1 MGNNLRL
8 NNLGV
13 SDIKVSSLCFGTL
26 TVSPL
31 QKAFS
36 VNEAAKLF
44 CYAIDNGINFFDTA
58 ALYDTYAPLK
68 EALKYKKDTVI
79 ATKDYCYDE
88 NTARKSLDTALKS
101 IGRDYVD
108 IFLLHEQESTHTIRG
123 HWEAIEHLIKRRQK
137 GDIRAIGLST
147 HFIAAVRDSLK
158 YPEIEILH
166 PIYNRSGLGIVDG
179 SEDKMRATIEQA
191 VERGKGIYIMKALGG
206 GHLITD
212 AEKAFHKAMSINGI
226 SSIAVGM
233 KSREEIDYNTALFSG
248 NKPKSGLKEKLD
260 TEERM
265 LHIHDWCVGCGACV
279 AACDKGALSV
289 VEGKAV
295 VDMNKCV
302 LCGYCAPK
310 CKEFCIKVI

>member
-1 MGNNLRL
+1 MRNNLSL
-8 NNLGV
+8 NNLGN

-31 QKAFS
+31 QRAFN

-44 CYAIDNGINFFDTA
+44 CYAIDSGINFFDTA

-88 NTARKSLDTALKS
+88 KTAQHSLDTVLRA
-101 IGRDYVD
+101 IRRDYVD
-108 IFLLHEQESTHTIRG
+108 VFLLHEQESMYTIRG
-123 HWEAIEHLIKRRQK
+123 HWEAIEYLIKRRQK
-137 GDIRAIGLST
+137 GDIRAVGLST

-158 YPEIEILH
+158 YPEIEIIH
-166 PIYNRSGLGIVDG
+166 PIYNTRGLGIVDG
-179 SEDKMRATIEQA
+179 SKEEMRAAIEQA
-191 VERGKGIYIMKALGG
+191 AECGKGIYLMKALGG
-206 GHLITD
+206 GHLISN
-212 AEKAFHKAMSINGI
+212 AENAFQEAMGVKGI

-233 KSREEIDYNTALFSG
+233 KSREEIDYNTALFCG
-248 NKPKSGLKEKLD
+248 NTPESGLKERLD
-260 TEERM
+260 TAERR
-265 LHIHDWCVGCGACV
+265 LHIHDWCIGCGACV
-279 AACDKGALSV
+279 AACDKGALLV
-289 VEGKAV
+289 ADGKAV
-295 VDMNKCV
+295 VDRNKCV